1 MKKVFLSIMVLLIA
15 MTMASCESKPD
26 ASMLPDPEIEF
37 RVIKGIEGTSFKIEV
52 INLDDV
58 PRGTT
63 YTTSVSYIISNA
75 DGDVLFSLDAPTMME
90 AMEVVYGTVDDV
102 SVGDKLTCTV
112 SFSYEGNTTS
122 ATASDIVV

>member
-37 RVIKGIEGTSFKIEV
+37 RVIKGIEGTSFKIEI
-52 INLDDV
+52 INLDDA

-63 YTTSVSYIISNA
+63 YTTSVSYIVSNA
-75 DGDVLFSLDAPTMME
+75 DGDVLFSLEAPTMIE
-90 AMEVVYGTVDDV
+90 AKDIVYGIIDRV
-102 SVGDKLTCTV
+102 SVGDELTCTV
-112 SFSYEGNTTS
+112 SFSYEGRTTS